1 MLFFK
6 LPPILSSSFNFV
18 FFLSILHG
26 SINLKYLGFNLAP
39 KGCNRLKRKF
49 DAHEE
54 GKKKIT

>member
-54 GKKKIT
+54 GKKK